1 MKTSLKNWIL
11 AVRPWSFP
19 ASTMPVILTI
29 SYVFYRQYFITTE
42 INWWFGL
49 MALIGVVFLHAGGNL
64 ISDYYD
70 FKNQIDREESFGS
83 ERLLVQGVFQ
93 PWTYIWYG
101 LILIA
106 IGSVMGLWLT
116 YRTGAALLWIGLSG
130 VLGALCYSFLKTRA
144 LGDLLIFILYG
155 PMIGLGTAY
164 VLTSQLMWE
173 VLLLNVPV
181 GMLVVNILHANNM
194 RDIKHDAAIHVKSQ
208 AMLLGLKGSKIQY
221 VVLALGAYLMVILMN
236 VLGMIHPIT
245 LFTLI
250 SLPMAIRNIKL
261 MMKAT
266 TETLELI
273 KDLDGMTA
281 QLVMVFSMLFSILN
295 VIAYFL

>member
-155 PMIGLGTAY
+155 PMMGLGTAY

>member
-11 AVRPWSFP
+11 AVRPWAFP

-29 SYVFYRQYFITTE
+29 SYVFYKQYFITTE

-49 MALIGVVFLHAGGNL
+49 IALIGVILLHAGGNL

-70 FKNQIDREESFGS
+70 FKNKFDREESFGA

-93 PWTYIWYG
+93 PRTYIWYG

-116 YRTGAALLWIGLSG
+116 YRTGAALLWIGLAG

-236 VLGMIHPIT
+236 ISGMIHPIT

-266 TETLELI
+266 TNTLELI

>member
-11 AVRPWSFP
+11 AVRPWAFP

-29 SYVFYRQYFITTE
+29 SYVFYKQYFIAAE

-49 MALIGVVFLHAGGNL
+49 MALIGVMFLHAGGNL

-70 FKNQIDREESFGS
+70 FKNQVDRKESFGS

-93 PWTYIWYG
+93 PRTYTRYG
-101 LILIA
+101 LILLVIGSA
-106 IGSVMGLWLT
+106 IGFWLT
-116 YRTGAALLWIGLSG
+116 YHTGAALLWIGLIG
-130 VLGALCYSFLKTRA
+130 VLGALCYSFLKARA

-181 GMLVVNILHANNM
+181 AMLVVNILHANNT
-194 RDIKHDAAIHVKSQ
+194 RDIKHDAEARIKSQ
-208 AMLLGLKGSKIQY
+208 AMLLGIKGSKIQY
-221 VVLALGAYLMVILMN
+221 VVLALGAYLMIILMN

-245 LFTLI
+245 LITLI
-250 SLPMAIRNIKL
+250 SLPIAIRNIKL

-266 TETLELI
+266 TETLEVI
-273 KDLDGMTA
+273 KDLDGMSA
-281 QLVMVFSMLFSILN
+281 QLVMIFSMLFTVLN

>member
-11 AVRPWSFP
+11 AVRPWAFP
-19 ASTMPVILTI
+19 ASTMPVVLTI
-29 SYVFYRQYFITTE
+29 SYVFYKQYFIPAE

-49 MALIGVVFLHAGGNL
+49 IALIGVIFLHAGGNL

-70 FKNQIDREESFGS
+70 FKNKIDRKDSFGS

-93 PWTYIWYG
+93 PRTYIWYG

-106 IGSVMGLWLT
+106 IGSVTGLWLT
-116 YRTGAALLWIGLSG
+116 YKTGAALLWIGLAG

-194 RDIKHDAAIHVKSQ
+194 RDIKHDAEVHVKSQ

-221 VVLALGAYLMVILMN
+221 VVLALGAYLVVILMN
-236 VLGMIHPIT
+236 ISGMIHPIT

-250 SLPMAIRNIKL
+250 SLPMAIRNIRL

-266 TETLELI
+266 TDTLELI

>member
-1 MKTSLKNWIL
+1 
-11 AVRPWSFP
+11 
-19 ASTMPVILTI
+19 
-29 SYVFYRQYFITTE
+29 
-42 INWWFGL
+42 
-49 MALIGVVFLHAGGNL
+49 MALIGVMFLHAGGNL

-70 FKNQIDREESFGS
+70 FKNQVDRKESFGS

-93 PWTYIWYG
+93 PRTYTRYG

-106 IGSVMGLWLT
+106 IGSVIGLLLT
-116 YRTGAALLWIGLSG
+116 YHTGAALLWIGLTG
-130 VLGALCYSFLKTRA
+130 VLGALCYSFLKARA

-181 GMLVVNILHANNM
+181 AMLVVNILHANNT
-194 RDIKHDAAIHVKSQ
+194 RDIKHDAEARIKSQ
-208 AMLLGLKGSKIQY
+208 AMLLGITGSKIQY
-221 VVLALGAYLMVILMN
+221 VVLALGAYLMIILMN

-245 LFTLI
+245 LITLI
-250 SLPMAIRNIKL
+250 SLPIAIRNIKL

-273 KDLDGMTA
+273 KDLDGMSA
-281 QLVMVFSMLFSILN
+281 QLVMIFSMLFTVLN

>member
-11 AVRPWSFP
+11 AVRPWAFP

-29 SYVFYRQYFITTE
+29 SYVFYKQYFIPAE

-49 MALIGVVFLHAGGNL
+49 IALIGVIFLHAGGNL

-70 FKNQIDREESFGS
+70 FKNKIDRKDSFGS
-83 ERLLVQGVFQ
+83 ERLLVQEVFQ
-93 PWTYIWYG
+93 PRTYIWYG

-106 IGSVMGLWLT
+106 IGSVTGLWLT
-116 YRTGAALLWIGLSG
+116 YRTGAALLWIGLAG

-194 RDIKHDAAIHVKSQ
+194 RDIKYDAEVHVKSQ

-221 VVLALGAYLMVILMN
+221 VVLALGAYLVVILMN

-250 SLPMAIRNIKL
+250 SLPMAIRNIRL